1 MQRIVCVCLKN
12 LSRDFVFASTRGGS
26 RRAGKHL
33 LHPCRTRRRLYTDV
47 GAPTVSHT
55 PPVPPVELIARLPHI
70 YPTLREC
77 LERDT
82 HKKSGQRSISL
93 YHYYI
98 FFSFHSFHKVYQT
111 KSDTP
116 APHPPDV
123 TALKR
128 TEVSAAFVLISTTH
142 QLMRMARRKRRE
154 KDSVKRG
161 RVG

>member
-82 HKKSGQRSISL
+82 HKKVGSAASVCIII
-93 YHYYI
+93 I
-98 FFSFHSFHKVYQT
+98 FFFPSTLST
-111 KSDTP
+111 KYI
-116 APHPPDV
+116 
-123 TALKR
+123 KR
-128 TEVSAAFVLISTTH
+128 NRTRLRPIRLTSRLLNE
-142 QLMRMARRKRRE
+142 RKFLPLLF
-154 KDSVKRG
+154 
-161 RVG
+161 

>member
-1 MQRIVCVCLKN
+1 MLALVAAVDGRVNICCI
-12 LSRDFVFASTRGGS
+12 
-26 RRAGKHL
+26 RAERAVVYILMSAHR
-33 LHPCRTRRRLYTDV
+33 PYR
-47 GAPTVSHT
+47 T
-55 PPVPPVELIARLPHI
+55 PPSPARRINSAAPAHI
-70 YPTLREC
+70 PYPARVFRE
-77 LERDT
+77 RHT
-82 HKKSGQRSISL
+82 QKKWAAQHQFVSL
-93 YHYYI
+93 LYF

-128 TEVSAAFVLISTTH
+128 TEVSAAFVSISTTH

>member
-1 MQRIVCVCLKN
+1 MYLLALVAAVDGRVNICCI
-12 LSRDFVFASTRGGS
+12 
-26 RRAGKHL
+26 RAERAVVYILMSAHR
-33 LHPCRTRRRLYTDV
+33 PYR
-47 GAPTVSHT
+47 T
-55 PPVPPVELIARLPHI
+55 PPSPARRINSAAPAHI
-70 YPTLREC
+70 PYPARVFRE
-77 LERDT
+77 R
-82 HKKSGQRSISL
+82 HAQKSGQRSISL